1 VTALRID
8 TFTIFPE
15 VVEAYCAVSVLGR
28 GCENGS
34 LDLRSHDLRL
44 ATKDRHRTVDD
55 TPFGGG
61 AGMVLK
67 PEPVFEAV
75 EAVEPPRP
83 LILLG
88 PGGDTFDQTLAAEL
102 ALSGGFSLLCGRYE
116 GVDERIRSSLVD
128 RELSVGD
135 YVLAGGEVAAMVVIE
150 AVCRLVPGVLGN
162 ARSSEDETFTDDLL
176 EYPQWTRPAEFRGQ
190 QVPEILRSGDHGK
203 VERWRRCRAVRTMDM
218 QRPDLLSRRG
228 ISAEEYRWLEEFD
241 LTVGLGIDPTD

>member
-1 VTALRID
+1 MTALRID

-15 VVEAYCAVSVLGR
+15 VVDAYCAVSVLGR

-44 ATKDRHRTVDD
+44 ATTDRHRTVDD

-75 EAVEPPRP
+75 EAVGPPRP

-88 PGGDTFDQTLAAEL
+88 PGGDTFDQNMAAEL
-102 ALSGGFSLLCGRYE
+102 ALTGGFSLLCGRYE

-162 ARSSEDETFTDDLL
+162 ARSSEDETFADDLL

-203 VERWRRCRAVRTMDM
+203 IERWRRCMSIVRTSR
-218 QRPDLLSRRG
+218 QRPDLLARRG
-228 ISAEEYRWLEEFD
+228 ISDDEYGWLEEFD
-241 LTVGLGIDPTD
+241 LISELGIDPTD

>member
-1 VTALRID
+1 MTALRID

-203 VERWRRCRAVRTMDM
+203 VERWRRCMSIVRTAR